1 MRRLDDIKGMAN
13 LSELMKLPNARCHP
27 LTQNRKGQFAVD
39 LDHPYR
45 LVFEPAN
52 DPLPK
57 MPDGG
62 LDYEK
67 ITLIRILEVID
78 YHD

>member
-27 LTQNRKGQFAVD
+27 LILNRKGQFAVD